1 MATKKLIIKDHNLE
15 AYERVRQRFE
25 KVNRTCVINAT
36 GTGKA
41 YIALQ
46 CLRDY
51 QGKKLYITSYMANL
65 MEFQDK
71 VSTYLGET
79 NTDYLIYAGVKNFLP
94 KLRKMETGPVLI
106 ILDEFHRAGA
116 KKWGENLKK
125 LLKSCPNAKV
135 LGLTAT
141 EIRYLDNERNMA
153 DELFKSDIA
162 YKLPL
167 DEALTRGILPEPE
180 YSVCIYYDDEV
191 EKMER
196 LIEEGKVADIEKSK
210 KILVAA
216 KKYLEHTKGIA
227 DYFDEMMQ
235 NKNGKYIVFCQ
246 DYKHLMRMREESR
259 NWFHEREIHYY
270 EMYSDDD
277 MAYENMKQFEKDN
290 DNVLRLLFVI
300 SMLNEG
306 VHIDGVDGCILLRTT
321 KSANVYFQQ
330 IGRALS
336 ANKYD
341 APLIMDVVNNME
353 NLNQANRFWSG
364 IEEKTKKKKKKCLN
378 RPKEKMPAFSVS
390 VFGENKDLAL
400 LIEEFHRIKR
410 EEDDWSE
417 EELNILKNEFPRIG
431 RAVCLYLERKTPFE
445 CYKKA
450 KELGLPSGY
459 VTVSLRYR

>member
-1 MATKKLIIKDHNLE
+1 MGENKLIIKDHNLE
-15 AYERVRQRFE
+15 AYDRVRRRFE
-25 KVNRTCVINAT
+25 KSKRTCVINAT

-46 CLRDY
+46 CIRDY
-51 QGKKLYITSYMANL
+51 HGKKIYITSYMANL
-65 MEFQDK
+65 KEFQEK
-71 VSTYLGET
+71 ANVYLGET
-79 NTDYLIYAGVKNFLP
+79 NTDFLIYAGVKNYLP
-94 KLRKMETGPVLI
+94 KLRKMEPKPELI

-125 LLKSCPNAKV
+125 MLAACPNAKV

-141 EIRYLDNERNMA
+141 EKRYLDNERDMA
-153 DELFKSDIA
+153 NELFNSDIA
-162 YKLPL
+162 YRLPL
-167 DEALTRGILPEPE
+167 DEALMRGILPEPQ

-196 LIEEGKVADIEKSK
+196 LIQEGKVADIEKSK
-210 KILVAA
+210 KILMAA

-246 DYKHLMRMREESR
+246 DYKHLQRMKEESR
-259 NWFHEREIHYY
+259 NWFHHREVHYY

-290 DNVLRLLFVI
+290 SNLLRLLFVI

-336 ANKYD
+336 TNRHES
-341 APLIMDVVNNME
+341 PLILDVVNNAE
-353 NLNQANRFWSG
+353 NLNQANHFWTDVRKKAG
-364 IEEKTKKKKKKCLN
+364 KKAKRKTG
-378 RPKEKMPAFSVS
+378 RQPEFHVS

-400 LIEEFHRIKR
+400 LIEEFYRLKQ
-410 EEDDWSE
+410 DDDNWSE
-417 EELNILKNEFPRIG
+417 EELNILKKEFPKIG
-431 RAVCLYLERKTPFE
+431 RAVFFYLEKKTPFE

-450 KELGLPSGY
+450 KELGLPTGY
-459 VTVSLRYR
+459 ATLSFR